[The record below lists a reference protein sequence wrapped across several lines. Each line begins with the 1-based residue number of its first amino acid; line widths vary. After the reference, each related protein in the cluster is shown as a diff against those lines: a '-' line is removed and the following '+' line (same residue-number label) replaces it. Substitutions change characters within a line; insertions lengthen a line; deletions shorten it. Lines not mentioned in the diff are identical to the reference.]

1 MYANPIEF
9 ALGNLAGVALGPVLT
24 NCHPY
29 TAYFWFAFSLI
40 TTGGS
45 HSGYVVQYVPGTGF

>member
-45 HSGYVVQYVPGTGF
+45 HSGYVSATGL